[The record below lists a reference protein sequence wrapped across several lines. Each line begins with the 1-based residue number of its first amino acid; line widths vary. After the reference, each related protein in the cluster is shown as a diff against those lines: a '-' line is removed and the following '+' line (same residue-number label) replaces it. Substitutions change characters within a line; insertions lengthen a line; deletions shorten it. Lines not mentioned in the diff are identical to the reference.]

1 MSSTQTVNF
10 RSLVQLQ
17 VLFTAVRF
25 NQRFFEKIIETQNI
39 AFTLDLH
46 DYKVKDKLV
55 VTGFTETTLIFH
67 SERGHKIE
75 FYTES
80 NTFFNSGADPKFYKA
95 QPEKEYIPATLS
107 DTNQVS
113 DIITSFAFSFINL
126 EKYKEQHEKLIE
138 KHSPITVKI

>member
-10 RSLVQLQ
+10 CSLVQLQ

-25 NQRFFEKIIETQNI
+25 NQRFFEQIIETQNI

-46 DYKVKDKLV
+46 DYKIKDKLV
-55 VTGFTETTLIFH
+55 VTGFTETTLILH

-80 NTFFNSGADPKFYKA
+80 NTFFNSGAEPKFYKA

-107 DTNQVS
+107 DTNQIS
-113 DIITSFAFSFINL
+113 DIMTSFAFSFLDL
-126 EKYKEQHEKLIE
+126 EAYKEQHQKLVE
-138 KHSPITVKI
+138 QHAPMTAKI